1 MNSSNIKNFLIVLFL
16 GINIYLLGSLII
28 SADFRIDSEAVDS
41 AVSVLKNNGISVSKD
56 IIPTE
61 AKSLKNVDTQNI
73 IYKSD
78 FYSGSEYKN
87 FHINGDSFAYSG
99 KADDLYSKSD
109 KAIRR
114 EVKKF
119 FGKVGFDTS
128 FMQFSDISDNGGT
141 KKFDIYCSVHG
152 YKFFDS
158 VIHVSVT
165 EKGFSAKG
173 KWYEPQS
180 KSINSNSR
188 IRNTV
193 YATGVLVEM
202 IENKEIMSNVPFKV
216 TNIELGFLSG
226 TLYGKSG
233 HVAATGLPYY
243 RITTDSG
250 RQYYFDASDGS
261 YDPSLDDINK

>member
-28 SADFRIDSEAVDS
+28 SADFRIDGEAVDS
-41 AVSVLKNNGISVSKD
+41 AVSVLKNNGISISKD

-73 IYKSD
+73 IYKSE
-78 FYSGSEYKN
+78 FYSSSEYKN
-87 FHINGDSFAYSG
+87 FHISGDSFAYSG

-109 KAIRR
+109 KVIRR

-202 IENKEIMSNVPFKV
+202 IEKNKFRRN
-216 TNIELGFLSG
+216 N
-226 TLYGKSG
+226 YGKIKNTHG
-233 HVAATGLPYY
+233 N
-243 RITTDSG
+243 G
-250 RQYYFDASDGS
+250 RRKHEQYD
-261 YDPSLDDINK
+261 